1 MCKHPAIR
9 APFRGWVSP
18 YSSLKLINP
27 GISASAKLISF
38 LPQSAKEISLTLYG
52 TYAVVALIF
61 MYIYILF
68 LEVQSYD
75 IEFKKYGSLQ
85 NINGSQKN

>member
-1 MCKHPAIR
+1 
-9 APFRGWVSP
+9 
-18 YSSLKLINP
+18 
-27 GISASAKLISF
+27 
-38 LPQSAKEISLTLYG
+38 
-52 TYAVVALIF
+52 